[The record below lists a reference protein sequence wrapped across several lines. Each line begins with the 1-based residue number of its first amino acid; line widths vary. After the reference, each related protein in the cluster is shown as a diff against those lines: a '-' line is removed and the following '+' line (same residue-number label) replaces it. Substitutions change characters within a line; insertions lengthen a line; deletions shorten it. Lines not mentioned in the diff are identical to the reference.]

1 MNKPRMWWAGDE
13 QGWIVDTETA
23 LTNAEILRTIEYTR
37 RVQEDRLHGLLP
49 GPKRDECLR
58 TISALAN
65 GKVMQNIIGTGD
77 KVLFDAYKSEGK
89 KVFA

>member
-13 QGWIVDTETA
+13 QGWIVDTELA
-23 LTNAEILRTIEYTR
+23 LTNAEVLRIIEYTK
-37 RVQEDRLHGLLP
+37 RVQEDRLHGLMP
-49 GPKRDECLR
+49 GPVRDECLR
-58 TISALAN
+58 TVSALTK
-65 GKVMQNIIGTGD
+65 GRVVQNIVGTGD